1 MADHLLNGVKFN
13 KVLAVARVAIEHA
26 FGVLKSR
33 FPSLDRI
40 PLYFSKLGDHSKF
53 VQWILIC
60 IILHNFLQFMEDSED
75 YWIEE
80 SLLEL
85 KETESQAVM
94 SDWLD
99 GERDAGEAQDTISG
113 RALRDQLRFDFQL
126 T

>member
-1 MADHLLNGVKFN
+1 
-13 KVLAVARVAIEHA
+13 
-26 FGVLKSR
+26 
-33 FPSLDRI
+33 
-40 PLYFSKLGDHSKF
+40 
-53 VQWILIC
+53 
-60 IILHNFLQFMEDSED
+60 MEDSED

-94 SDWLD
+94 SVWLD